1 MEKEGAKRILCF
13 GDSLTWGWNPQTQER
28 YPVSSRWTTL
38 LQKNL
43 GENYWIIEEGLN
55 GRTTVWDDP
64 IEGDK
69 NGRRHLPILLES
81 HRPLDLVIIMLGTND
96 LKARFRVSALEIA
109 QSAGTLVEMVKR
121 SNAGR
126 EGNPPSVL
134 LIAPPPLGKLTIW
147 KEEFEGGI
155 EKSQKLAHYY
165 SYFAQANQCHFFDAG
180 KVVKTSDIDGI
191 HWEDSANRQ
200 FAEALREKIK
210 DIL

>member
-13 GDSLTWGWNPQTQER
+13 GDSLTWGWNPKTQER

-38 LQKNL
+38 LQKSL

-96 LKARFRVSALEIA
+96 LKIRFHVSALEIA
-109 QSAGTLVEMVKR
+109 QSAATLVEMVKR

-126 EGNPPSVL
+126 GGNPPSVL

-155 EKSQKLAHYY
+155 EKSRNLPRFY
-165 SYFAQANQCHFFDAG
+165 SYFAQVNQCHFFDAG
-180 KVVKTSDIDGI
+180 EVVKTSDIDGI
-191 HWEDSANRQ
+191 HWEDSANQQ